1 MSLRATS
8 VLLAPLELLA
18 VVWAIPFVM
27 LLLGLPIVLIVASIY
42 WLARLVVSY
51 F

>member
-1 MSLRATS
+1 MRAS

-18 VVWAIPFVM
+18 VVWAIPFVI
-27 LLLGLPIVLIVASIY
+27 LLLGLPVVLVVASIY
-42 WLARLVVSY
+42 WLGRLVASY